1 MATFKRGKTWWT
13 DFTQDSVRYRE
24 SLRTTNWQE
33 ALRREKNRIAEVAS
47 GRGLASHRQFAKWP
61 FDKAVAHYLES
72 RKLHLAAR
80 SIAKERELLSHP
92 KRYFGSL
99 PLVRLTP
106 EMVREYLVK
115 RKADGLSNATLNM
128 VSGALR
134 RLLKMAKRWHLFAED
149 VKRLPEESHIGRA
162 LTAAELSGLLK
173 LAETRP
179 EWATLRGAVV
189 LAVNTTMRSQELKN
203 LRWQDV
209 DLFDRILTVRHAK
222 TEAGKRVIP
231 LNEDALFAMLGLL
244 KQAQTAG
251 ADAADHFVFPA
262 CENGTIDPLKPQ
274 KSWRTAWRSLTRGIH
289 CPACGEFQSAEPV
302 CRNEKCKADNSK
314 VKSPTAGL
322 RFHDLRHTA
331 ITILAESNASEQTV
345 MSIAGHVSR
354 KMLEHYSHIRMDA
367 KRHAVAALMA
377 PKALPAGEPDYKGI
391 VMGYDTNHGT
401 TGNSEGTTTLQ
412 LTESNGGPGWT

>member
-1 MATFKRGKTWWT
+1 VATFKRAGTWWMDNT
-13 DFTQDSVRYRE
+13 IDGVRYRE
-24 SLRTTNWQE
+24 SLKTRNWQE
-33 ALRREKNRIAEVAS
+33 ALRKEKERVVEIAS
-47 GRGLASHRQFAKWP
+47 GRSSASHRQFAKWA
-61 FDKAVAHYLES
+61 FDKAVEHYIES
-72 RKLHLAAR
+72 RKLHLAER
-80 SIAKERELLSHP
+80 SIAKEKELLSHP
-92 KRYFGSL
+92 RRYFGSL

-149 VKRLPEESHIGRA
+149 VKRLPEQSHVGRA

-173 LAETRP
+173 VAETRS
-179 EWATLRGAVV
+179 EWATLRCAVT
-189 LAVNTTMRSQELKN
+189 LAVNTTMRSMELKN
-203 LRWQDV
+203 VHWRDV
-209 DLFDRILTVRHAK
+209 DFFDRTITIRRSK
-222 TEAGKRVIP
+222 TEAGQRVIP
-231 LNEDALFAMLGLL
+231 MNDDALFAMLSLL

-251 ADAADHFVFPA
+251 ADAPDHYVFPA
-262 CENGTIDPLKPQ
+262 CENGTIAPLKPQ

-289 CPACGEFQSAEPV
+289 CPVCGEFQSAGV
-302 CRNEKCKADNSK
+302 MCRNQECKADISK
-314 VKSPTAGL
+314 VKSPIMGL

-377 PKALPAGEPDYKGI
+377 PKALPPGEPVFKGI
-391 VMGYDTNHGT
+391 AMSCDTIYGT
-401 TGNSEGTTTLQ
+401 NGN
-412 LTESNGGPGWT
+412 TE